1 MSETLS
7 WAIIDAAAEPEVFT
21 MLEELDP
28 PHASL
33 YAEPIPEGLGQLAPH
48 LVQVDDDVLHWLMQR
63 ETPWGMVVESKA
75 EMKVLRQ
82 HLRKYMHVQI
92 PGEDKPVI
100 FRFYDPRNIWP
111 LLTILS
117 PWEQHSFLGP
127 IDVIT
132 TQWQGIARRESFT
145 DLKAKFTPGS
155 TTRRKVMQISAE
167 QMAKLTLIFEQRYI
181 DGLVEKITAWN
192 AGRDTSDGKVI
203 AETFRWL
210 KQQKIT
216 DDRSIRGLF
225 HLFYLRGCL
234 ALDAMPAHF
243 RTVLS
248 DEGEEG
254 VFKAE
259 TLLIQELGGVP
270 L

>member
-33 YAEPIPEGLGQLAPH
+33 YAEPIPEGLERLAPQ
-48 LVQVDDDVLHWLMQR
+48 LVQVGDGVLNWLMRR

-92 PGEDKPVI
+92 TGEDKPVML
-100 FRFYDPRNIWP
+100 RFYDPRNIWP

-155 TTRRKVMQISAE
+155 ATRRKVMQISAE

-181 DGLVEKITAWN
+181 DGLVEKIAAWSEDS
-192 AGRDTSDGKVI
+192 RTIDGEII

-210 KQQKIT
+210 KQQKIN

-234 ALDAMPAHF
+234 ALEAIPTHF
-243 RTVLS
+243 RKVLS